1 VEVGGDLRSTVRRDV
16 VHEPVGER
24 FGAPFLRWAGEMPEI
39 RLTRQLLAD
48 GYAPDEL
55 RRLQRDG
62 RLVHV
67 RRGAWST
74 PQAGAAEETTAE
86 ARHRLLVE
94 AVAAQMQPGGVF
106 SHGSAA
112 LLHGLPV
119 WTETLERAHL
129 TRNRSTGAK
138 RRRDVELHTATL
150 SAEHVTV
157 VDGLPVTTLPR
168 TVADLARLLPFDQA
182 VAAGDR
188 AAALGLDFGHLDD
201 VLRFQ
206 EQWPGVRQARRVADF
221 LDARAES
228 AGESVSRVR
237 IGELGLPSP
246 IPQYE
251 VFDAV
256 GTMIGRVDFAW
267 PDRRTIGEFDG
278 RIKYGALLRPGERPE
293 DVVYA
298 EKLREDAL
306 RDAGWQVVRWV
317 WADLARPLEIQQRLV
332 RAFAR
337 AGRPL

>member
-1 VEVGGDLRSTVRRDV
+1 MSK
-16 VHEPVGER
+16 
-24 FGAPFLRWAGEMPEI
+24 I
-39 RLTRQLLAD
+39 RLTRDLLQD

-55 RRLQRDG
+55 RRMQRDG

-67 RRGAWST
+67 RRGAW
-74 PQAGAAEETTAE
+74 AAADGSPAEVTAE
-86 ARHRLLVE
+86 VRHRLQLE
-94 AVAAQMQPGGVF
+94 AVAAQVQPGAVV

-112 LLHGLPV
+112 VLHGLPV
-119 WTETLERAHL
+119 WPASIERVHL

-138 RRRDVELHTATL
+138 RRRDVEVHGATL
-150 SAEHVTV
+150 PTAHVAEL
-157 VDGLPVTTLPR
+157 DGLAVTTLPR

-188 AAALGLDFGHLDD
+188 AAAQDLDFGHLED
-201 VLRFQ
+201 VLSTM

-221 LDARAES
+221 LDGRAET

-251 VFDAV
+251 VYDAE
-256 GTMIGRVDFAW
+256 GTMIARVDFAW

-278 RIKYGALLRPGERPE
+278 RVKYGALLRPGQRPE
-293 DVVYA
+293 DVVFA

-306 RDAGWQVVRWV
+306 RDAGWQVVRWI
-317 WADLARPLEIQQRLV
+317 WADLARPLLIQQRLL

>member
-1 VEVGGDLRSTVRRDV
+1 MS
-16 VHEPVGER
+16 
-24 FGAPFLRWAGEMPEI
+24 EI
-39 RLTRQLLAD
+39 RLTRHLMQD

-55 RRLQRDG
+55 RRMERDG
-62 RLVHV
+62 RLVHI
-67 RRGAWST
+67 RRGAW
-74 PQAGAAEETTAE
+74 AAADGLPAEDTAE
-86 ARHRLLVE
+86 SRHLLLLR
-94 AVAAQMQPGGVF
+94 AVAAQVQPGAVL

-112 LLHGLPV
+112 VLLGLPV
-119 WTETLERAHL
+119 WPRSIERVHL

-138 RRRDVELHTATL
+138 RRRDVEIHAATL
-150 SAEHVTV
+150 PTGHVTE
-157 VDGLPVTTLPR
+157 VDGMPVTTLPR
-168 TVADLARLLPFDQA
+168 TGADLARLLPFDQA

-188 AAALGLDFGHLDD
+188 AAAQNLDFGHLED
-201 VLRFQ
+201 VLRSM

-221 LDARAES
+221 LDGRAES

-237 IGELGLPSP
+237 VAELGLPSP

-251 VFDAV
+251 VYDAD
-256 GTMIGRVDFAW
+256 GTMIARADFAW

-278 RIKYGALLRPGERPE
+278 RVKYGALLKSGQRPE

-306 RDAGWQVVRWV
+306 RDAGWQVVRWI
-317 WADLARPLEIQQRLV
+317 WADLARPLLIQQRLL